1 MRPVDAMLHA
11 SGGLLRRKVRT
22 LLTAFGVAVGVS
34 ALVLLVSLAIGV
46 KVTLVEQFQTDTM
59 LTTVVVNRPLEEAGP
74 AKRNSPFPSM
84 GRQDSDPMGDEDI
97 SEIGAIDGVVRVY
110 PYFGLFLHTYPTEGS
125 DEDHFP
131 LWICGIPEGERADLR
146 GALLAGD
153 FWADGET
160 DKIVIPSAVADFIE
174 MEDPAALVGRE
185 IRFKRKRKD
194 EPYRFTVVGVA
205 DSMKMGFRGNQVL
218 MPLPRCREMWVE
230 TKGGIWSSYDPDDVG
245 YPRAF
250 VRVAGP
256 ADVDRVKTTV
266 RNAGY
271 QALSV
276 SDILEA
282 LDTIFVV
289 IEAFMAL
296 VGGVGL
302 VVGFFGIANT
312 MAMCVLERTREIGI
326 MKSIGS
332 TNRTILGL
340 FLFEA
345 AGLGF
350 LGGAIGVLI
359 GWLGGLLLNVLSRPL
374 LDVEEGIHLFHTSPW
389 LAAGALGFAILT
401 SMLAGLVPAMRAAR
415 MAPVEALRYE

>member
-1 MRPVDAMLHA
+1 MGPADTLLHSA
-11 SGGLLRRKVRT
+11 GNLMRRKIRT
-22 LLTAFGVAVGVS
+22 LLTAFGVAVGVT

-46 KVTLVEQFQTDTM
+46 KVTLVQQFQSDTM
-59 LTTVVVNRPLEEAGP
+59 LTTVVVNRPLEESGTT
-74 AKRNSPFPSM
+74 KRQSPFPSF
-84 GRQDSDPMGDEDI
+84 GRQDSDPMDDGHI
-97 SEIGAIDGVVRVY
+97 AEIAAIDGVVRVY
-110 PYFGLFLHTYPTEGS
+110 PDFGLFLHTYPTEGS
-125 DEDHFP
+125 DDDHFP
-131 LWICGIPEGERADLR
+131 LWICGIPEDERADLR

-160 DKIVIPSAVADFIE
+160 DKIVVPSAAADFLE
-174 MEDPAALVGRE
+174 LEDPAALVGRE
-185 IRFKRKRKD
+185 VRFKRKRND
-194 EPYRFTVVGVA
+194 EPRRFTVVGVA

-218 MPLPRCREMWVE
+218 MPLEECRELWIE

-250 VRVAGP
+250 VRVEGP
-256 ADVDRVKTTV
+256 AAVDRVKTTV

-282 LDTIFVV
+282 LDTVFVV

-302 VVGFFGIANT
+302 VVGFLGIANT
-312 MAMCVLERTREIGI
+312 MAMCVFERTREIGI

-332 TNRTILGL
+332 TNGTILWL
-340 FLFEA
+340 FLVEA
-345 AGLGF
+345 AALGV
-350 LGGAIGVLI
+350 LGGGVGVLL
-359 GWLGGLLLNVLSRPL
+359 GWSGGLMLNAISRPL
-374 LDVEEGIHLFHTSPW
+374 LDVEEGINLFHTAPW
-389 LAAGALGFAILT
+389 LAAGALGFAVLT